1 VATET
6 LSQQQIDA
14 LFKGGGPRPSGE
26 DAPAGAS
33 SDVRIYDFHRPNLIS
48 KDRLRALEA
57 KYGLLCKALESWL
70 TARLR
75 GAIELRLLGVE
86 QFSFGEFTLSLPNP
100 TSSFVFSVAESAG
113 HQIVV
118 DFGRSF
124 SFFLVNRLLGSNE
137 GTEVPDRSLTVLE
150 RLVIRIAADQ
160 VATQL
165 NEIWKSHVDLDLT
178 FNRFESVPEL
188 LRTANKEDPVLVAN
202 IEVRAN
208 HLEGTMLLCVPF
220 GVIEKFLTASG
231 TQRVSVGRGT
241 PRDRQ
246 TDRAAIESLVRRVTV
261 DVAVRTPGF
270 AIGLGDLARL
280 VPGATLR
287 TGLAS
292 SVGLTVRVE
301 GTPRFMG
308 QPGRSGRSLAIR
320 ITDTCEPVENGH
332 EENRRRTGM
341 ATVMDAN
348 GKESEMNLS
357 ELGGTGEATASPLGS
372 LFQVTLP
379 ITIEL
384 GRTRMSVQDVLELG
398 RGSVITLERLVGEP
412 VDVIVGDRHFADGE
426 VVVIGEQF
434 GVRITRIHSPQQN
447 GEAAQP

>member
-14 LFKGGGPRPSGE
+14 LFKGGAPRPSTDE
-26 DAPAGAS
+26 PPAGAS
-33 SDVRIYDFHRPNLIS
+33 TDVRVYDFHRPNLIS

-100 TSSFVFSVAESAG
+100 TSSFVFNVAESAG
-113 HQIVV
+113 QQVVV

-137 GTEVPDRSLTVLE
+137 GADVPDRSLTVLE
-150 RLVIRIAADQ
+150 RLVVRIAADQ
-160 VATQL
+160 VAAQL
-165 NEIWKSHVDLDLT
+165 NEIWKSHVDLALA

-208 HLEGTMLLCVPF
+208 HLEGTLLLCVPF

-231 TQRVSVGRGT
+231 SQRVSVGRGT
-241 PRDRQ
+241 PRDREA
-246 TDRAAIESLVRRVTV
+246 DRTAIEGSVRRVTV
-261 DVAVRTPGF
+261 EVSVRTPGF
-270 AIGLGDLARL
+270 SIGLGDLARL
-280 VPGATLR
+280 VPGATLG
-287 TGLAS
+287 TGLPSNAA
-292 SVGLTVRVE
+292 LTVRVE
-301 GTPRFMG
+301 GTPRFIG
-308 QPGRSGRSLAIR
+308 QPGRSGRSLAVR
-320 ITDTCEPVENGH
+320 ITDMSEPVENGR
-332 EENRRRTGM
+332 EDTRRRTGM
-341 ATVMDAN
+341 ATVTND
-348 GKESEMNLS
+348 KESEMNLT
-357 ELGGTGEATASPLGS
+357 ELGGSGDAAGSPLGS

-384 GRTRMSVQDVLELG
+384 GRTRMSVQEVLELG

-447 GEAAQP
+447 GDVAQP